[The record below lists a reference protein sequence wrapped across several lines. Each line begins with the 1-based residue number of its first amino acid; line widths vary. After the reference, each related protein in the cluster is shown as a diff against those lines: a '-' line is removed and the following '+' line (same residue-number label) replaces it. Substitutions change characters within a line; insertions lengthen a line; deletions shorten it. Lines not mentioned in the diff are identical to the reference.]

1 VKTSTQLKALI
12 RNLAKEKNIE
22 AQIILRNYMLE
33 RLLERISVSKYKD
46 NFILKGGMLIAA
58 MVGLDTRSTMDMD
71 TTLKGQSLT
80 EHTVRPIITDILQ
93 TPVDD
98 DVIMTLK
105 DIEDI
110 HDEADYPGLHVTIE
124 TLLDKTRQVLKV
136 DITTGDSITPREIN
150 YQFKLLFEDKTIEVK
165 AYNLETVLAEKLE
178 TVLSRSTAN
187 TRMRDFYDIYI
198 LTTFQAQNIDKAVL
212 TEAFRKT
219 IERRGTDYLLENDI
233 AQALDMIKS
242 STIMQELWG
251 RYQKRF
257 SYAED
262 ISWETVMNAT
272 SNVLTREMPIHN
284 SDQEQN
290 DEIGMSL
297 N

>member
-1 VKTSTQLKALI
+1 
-12 RNLAKEKNIE
+12 
-22 AQIILRNYMLE
+22 
-33 RLLERISVSKYKD
+33 
-46 NFILKGGMLIAA
+46 
-58 MVGLDTRSTMDMD
+58 
-71 TTLKGQSLT
+71 
-80 EHTVRPIITDILQ
+80 
-93 TPVDD
+93 
-98 DVIMTLK
+98 
-105 DIEDI
+105 
-110 HDEADYPGLHVTIE
+110 VTIE

-150 YQFKLLFEDKTIEVK
+150 YRFKLLFEDKTIEVK